1 MQSTLTSSDRKKIK
15 TAELISFIIAG
26 ILGVLFH
33 FVYGWTGEN
42 RLVGFFVPINESTWE
57 HLKLI
62 LYPITLVSI
71 FEYSLAGIRFENFLC
86 IKVRSIWVGMLC
98 VITLFYTY
106 SGVLGKTVD
115 WFNIVVYFLSLG
127 GAYCYS
133 CRRLLGQKPVKN
145 TPVLCIVSFT
155 VIAILFM
162 IFSLYP
168 PAIGLFAEPS

>member
-1 MQSTLTSSDRKKIK
+1 MQSSLTASDRKKIK
-15 TAELISFIIAG
+15 TAELISYIIAG

-33 FVYGWTGEN
+33 FVYDWTSEN
-42 RLVGFFVPINESTWE
+42 RLIGFFVPVNESTWE

-62 LYPITLVSI
+62 FYPVALVSVL
-71 FEYSLAGIRFENFLC
+71 EYYLTRIRFENFLC
-86 IKVRSIWVGMLC
+86 IKVRSIWVGMLY

-106 SGVLGKTVD
+106 SGILGKTVD

-145 TPVLCIVSFT
+145 TPALCIISFT
-155 VIAILFM
+155 TIAILFM
-162 IFSLYP
+162 VFTLYP
-168 PAIGLFAEPS
+168 PAIGLFAEP

>member
-1 MQSTLTSSDRKKIK
+1 MHSTLTSSDRKKIK

-42 RLVGFFVPINESTWE
+42 RLVGFFVPVNESTWE

-62 LYPITLVSI
+62 FYPITLVSLL
-71 FEYSLAGIRFENFLC
+71 EYSLAGIRFENFLC

-106 SGVLGKTVD
+106 SGILGKTVD

-127 GAYCYS
+127 SAYCYS
-133 CRRLLGQKPVKN
+133 CRRFLGQKHVN
-145 TPVLCIVSFT
+145 STSVLCIISYT

-168 PAIGLFAEPS
+168 PAIGLFAVP

>member
-1 MQSTLTSSDRKKIK
+1 MHSTLTSSDRKKIK
-15 TAELISFIIAG
+15 TAELISFIVAG

-42 RLVGFFVPINESTWE
+42 RLIGFFVPVNESTWE

-62 LYPITLVSI
+62 FYPITLVSL
-71 FEYSLAGIRFENFLC
+71 FEYYLAGIRFENFLC
-86 IKVRSIWVGMLC
+86 IKVRSILVGMLC
-98 VITLFYTY
+98 IITLFYTY
-106 SGVLGKTVD
+106 SGILGKTVD
-115 WFNIVVYFLSLG
+115 WFNIVIYFLSLG

-145 TPVLCIVSFT
+145 TPILCIISFT
-155 VIAILFM
+155 LIAILFM

-168 PAIGLFAEPS
+168 PAIGLFAVP

>member
-1 MQSTLTSSDRKKIK
+1 MQPTLTSSDRKKIK
-15 TAELISFIIAG
+15 TTEIISFVIAG

-33 FVYGWTGEN
+33 FVYAWTGDN
-42 RLVGFFVPINESTWE
+42 RLIGFFVPVNESTWE

-62 LYPITLVSI
+62 FYPIALVSI
-71 FEYSLAGIRFENFLC
+71 FEYYLTGIRFENFLC
-86 IKVRSIWVGMLC
+86 IKVRSIWVGMFC

-106 SGVLGKTVD
+106 SGILGKTID

-145 TPVLCIVSFT
+145 TPVLCIISFT
-155 VIAILFM
+155 LITILFM
-162 IFSLYP
+162 IFSLNP
-168 PAIGLFAEPS
+168 PAIGLFAEP